1 MNYQVPSHHT
11 EIFEEAMQVY
21 LINTLDISQVGSSI
35 EQFFHDKLLVS
46 RVIQKGLSFTFFEK
60 IQTLLSFTESD

>member
-11 EIFEEAMQVY
+11 EIFEEAMQAY